1 ILPVNETNL
10 IIDENLNTKIYKIN
24 NRLRFICKEKDLRFI
39 DIHPDFLN
47 KNGEMDAEYTY
58 DGVHLTEQGY
68 ILWAELVQEYL

>member
-1 ILPVNETNL
+1 VNETNL

-39 DIHPDFLN
+39 DILPDFLN

-68 ILWAELVQEYL
+68 ILWAELVKEYL